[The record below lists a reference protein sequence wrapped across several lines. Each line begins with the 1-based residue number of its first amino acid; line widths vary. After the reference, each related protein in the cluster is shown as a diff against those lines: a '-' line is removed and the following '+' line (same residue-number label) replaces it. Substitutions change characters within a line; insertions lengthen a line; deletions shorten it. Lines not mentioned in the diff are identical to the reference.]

1 MGLLKDYLMLL
12 RIHTAGVTAVVV
24 LLGALLM
31 GCRKATTL
39 LLLFISGVLLH
50 TSGFA
55 LNEVMDLPYDKSS
68 PHLKHKP
75 LVRESVKR
83 SSALLL
89 SIILFLLSIT
99 LFFISLQSVIALL
112 LLLLSSLLGI
122 TYDLWG
128 KRFPFSDLPLAG
140 WFALLP
146 VASSSAFGGPPPII
160 YLISLFLFLQILF
173 NNSVEGG
180 LKDLESDLESGARG
194 TLIYLGAGRGGRLK
208 GPALTYSL
216 AVRLLLASAPLLP
229 IFITGF
235 YSTPLKGVII
245 LFNLLLLIFSFKT
258 LLKPPREREQLLKEF
273 TLHEV
278 GSFLLLILLLI
289 PLLPVKF
296 LLLLLLLPPIWNLL
310 FTKLIYGRAGTPGV

>member
-31 GCRKATTL
+31 ECRKATTL

-75 LVRESVKR
+75 LVRGSVKR

-112 LLLLSSLLGI
+112 LLLLSSLLGV

-128 KRFPFSDLPLAG
+128 KRFPFTDLPLAG

-296 LLLLLLLPPIWNLL
+296 LPLLLLLPPIWNLL

>member
-75 LVRESVKR
+75 LVRGSVKR

-112 LLLLSSLLGI
+112 LLLLSSLLGV

-128 KRFPFSDLPLAG
+128 KRFPFLDLHLAG

-278 GSFLLLILLLI
+278 CSFLLLILLLI